1 MTFGDVVGLGR
12 DAIFVTLVVALPV
25 LLLSMIVGLVISI
38 LQAVTQI
45 QEPTLTFIP
54 KILVAA
60 AAILFFGPFMLAM
73 LTDFTTRVF
82 NSIPTLVR

>member
-1 MTFGDVVGLGR
+1 MSFGDVIGLGR
-12 DAIFVTLVVALPV
+12 DAIFVTLVVAAPV
-25 LLLSMIVGLVISI
+25 LLLSMVVGLVISI
-38 LQAVTQI
+38 FQAVTQI

-54 KILVAA
+54 KILISA

-82 NSIPTLVR
+82 NSLPALVR